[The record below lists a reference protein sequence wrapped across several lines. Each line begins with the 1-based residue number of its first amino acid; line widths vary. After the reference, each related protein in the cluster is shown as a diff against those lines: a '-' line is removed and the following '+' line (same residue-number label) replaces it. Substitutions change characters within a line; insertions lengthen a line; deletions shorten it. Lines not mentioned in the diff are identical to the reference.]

1 MKKLLVLIAG
11 IVAAGAITTT
21 VLAADK
27 DKPIRMKELPK
38 AAQQFVS
45 KYFSSQKVAMTMK
58 DSEIV
63 ETTYD
68 VVFTNGDKVEFNS
81 KGEWKEV
88 KTKTN
93 AVPSGIVP
101 TPIIELIAANYPD
114 VKIMGIEKH
123 RNHYEVELSG
133 GWEIKFD
140 LNFNVIELD
149 D

>member
-1 MKKLLVLIAG
+1 MKKLLFIIAG
-11 IVAAGAITTT
+11 IIAAATVTTT
-21 VLAADK
+21 VFAADK
-27 DKPIRMKELPK
+27 DKPIRMNELPK
-38 AAQQFVS
+38 AAQEFVR
-45 KYFSSQKVAMTMK
+45 KYFASHKVAMSTK

-88 KTKTN
+88 KTKVN
-93 AVPSGIVP
+93 AVPSA
-101 TPIIELIAANYPD
+101 IIPAQISKFIAANYPD
-114 VKIMGIEKH
+114 NIIMGIEKH

-133 GWEIKFD
+133 GWDIKFD
-140 LNFNVIELD
+140 FNFNVIELD